1 MTVTF
6 TSRQLAYATTSFLIG
21 IWAFIKVNQISGPA
35 FEPIL
40 AACGNS
46 EYTTPQDFAE
56 QTGYHVYESKVG
68 LGAFNILV
76 CLITQFLLEL
86 RETYPA
92 GLLTWGGVVVVALP
106 LNVVITLAAG
116 RSWSKGPIR
125 YPTIFGLLFQ
135 LLGVSVAFPL
145 LWNPSYIFSNAQL
158 GVPVT
163 SFRVFVASVNAI
175 PAIILTWIVFTAST
189 DSYLW
194 TLCAGILGGPILA
207 LSGLVLFFDKSST
220 MEPTKE
226 NVERSSKLIGTVYY
240 ILTPVGAF
248 FWWCLMNVTYQMYG
262 LSLSSVWNDLWVN
275 AGPSVAFMTI
285 DTGVL
290 YLGVILYIAYHN
302 EIKALKAL
310 ALTPVVGPGASCCF
324 VMKELESEAA
334 ASLLAKGKKQA

>member
-1 MTVTF
+1 M
-6 TSRQLAYATTSFLIG
+6 
-21 IWAFIKVNQISGPA
+21 
-35 FEPIL
+35 PI
-40 AACGNS
+40 
-46 EYTTPQDFAE
+46 FWF
-56 QTGYHVYESKVG
+56 VYG
-68 LGAFNILV
+68 LCWLFQSPL
-76 CLITQFLLEL
+76 
-86 RETYPA
+86 
-92 GLLTWGGVVVVALP
+92 VVVSA
-106 LNVVITLAAG
+106 
-116 RSWSKGPIR
+116 SWGQCSIPFAVESI
-125 YPTIFGLLFQ
+125 IHLLKCTTRCSSHF
-135 LLGVSVAFPL
+135 FPSL
-145 LWNPSYIFSNAQL
+145 
-158 GVPVT
+158 
-163 SFRVFVASVNAI
+163 I

-220 MEPTKE
+220 IEPTKE